1 MVYYLNFNNGQPRMN
16 ETEMTA
22 SGAILIKRQRTV
34 GDKTITDIYRC
45 VSTQGGQWRIT
56 KGAVEIGEADSL
68 VEVDHIIDAYKAR
81 VTDAARK
88 IADEAN
94 KRARKNAA
102 KLAAQIHRLAH

>member
-1 MVYYLNFNNGQPRMN
+1 MN

-45 VSTQGGQWRIT
+45 VSTQSGKWRIS

-68 VEVDHIIDAYKAR
+68 LEVEYMVDAYKAR
-81 VTDAARK
+81 LTDATRK
-88 IADEAN
+88 IATEAER
-94 KRARKNAA
+94 RAKKETT
-102 KLAAQIHRLAH
+102 KLVAQIHRLAH